1 MSWSF
6 SLALVEEFKRQGC
19 LVTESYAR
27 LKEIRTVEKSSWLD
41 RKTGQSRPSPSGTT
55 PEPLTVSLGVAP
67 LMSCLV
73 GSRVSPSALQGNAEG
88 PRTTETCGPIP
99 SESYARYDRDSSSWK
114 MSPDLFDSTSP
125 VSWETWP
132 SSGSMRSGECWE
144 RATLALRTNGSGSG
158 SWLATPTAKQNQK
171 HRGCRNMLSRPMLPT
186 PSAVTYG
193 TCHNIHGRPR
203 PSLETMAK
211 HGLWPTPTANEDAA
225 GTPGGKMQPMLG
237 NHPEVRGTTPEE
249 WSRGTL
255 NPLWVEWLMG
265 WPIGWTGLEPLG
277 TDKSHS
283 ATQQPGGISKGEE
296 PHEGA

>member
-19 LVTESYAR
+19 LVIESYAR
-27 LKEIRTVEKSSWLD
+27 LKEIRTAEKSSWLD

-73 GSRVSPSALQGNAEG
+73 GSRVSPSALQGNAKE

-114 MSPDLFDSTSP
+114 TCPDLFGSTSP
-125 VSWETWP
+125 ASWETWP
-132 SSGSMRSGECWE
+132 RQGTIRNGACWGRSKSE
-144 RATLALRTNGSGSG
+144 
-158 SWLATPTAKQNQK
+158 
-171 HRGCRNMLSRPMLPT
+171 HPT
-186 PSAVTYG
+186 PASGFGST
-193 TCHNIHGRPR
+193 
-203 PSLETMAK
+203 
-211 HGLWPTPTANEDAA
+211 LWLTPTANEDAA

-283 ATQQPGGISKGEE
+283 ATQQPGDC
-296 PHEGA
+296 